1 MSITVILTIA
11 GLLFLLSVVAS
22 KLSDRYGIPSL
33 LIFILIG
40 MLAGSDGIG
49 GIHFQDVTIT
59 DNIGTLALAF
69 ILFSGGFETSWPAVK
84 PILFRG
90 ILLSTVGV
98 FITGVLV
105 AAFAYYVIGLSL
117 TTAFLLGAI
126 ISSTDAPAVFS
137 VLRSQKLGLK
147 GRLKPILEF
156 ESGSNDPI
164 AVFLTVSALHFAQGE
179 MSSLSAFSLEL
190 AQEMLLGGL
199 FGYGFGKL
207 GVKIFNRLNLDFEGM
222 YPVLGISIVFITY
235 GVTSFL
241 GGSGFLAVYLAGI
254 VMGNGDYLYK
264 FAMEK
269 FFDSVSWLMQIMMF
283 LLLGLLVNP
292 NELAGV
298 AMTGIGVVLFIIFIA
313 RPIAIYI
320 SLVGST
326 FSWRGRTFIAWTGLK
341 GAVPII
347 LATYPIVAGYRD
359 GQYIFYLIFFVV
371 LISVLL
377 QGQTLSKV
385 AKLLKVDKPFHNSP
399 DYPLE
404 FVKKQN
410 GGDVTRDIQIDPNAD
425 VVGKKVMEL
434 GLPTG
439 VLILLLY
446 RMDKFLIPTGEMV
459 IQADDTL
466 LIFGPEEKLIQVS
479 QILTAST
486 LAAEE

>member
-1 MSITVILTIA
+1 
-11 GLLFLLSVVAS
+11 
-22 KLSDRYGIPSL
+22 
-33 LIFILIG
+33 
-40 MLAGSDGIG
+40 
-49 GIHFQDVTIT
+49 
-59 DNIGTLALAF
+59 
-69 ILFSGGFETSWPAVK
+69 
-84 PILFRG
+84 
-90 ILLSTVGV
+90 
-98 FITGVLV
+98 
-105 AAFAYYVIGLSL
+105 
-117 TTAFLLGAI
+117 
-126 ISSTDAPAVFS
+126 
-137 VLRSQKLGLK
+137 
-147 GRLKPILEF
+147 
-156 ESGSNDPI
+156 
-164 AVFLTVSALHFAQGE
+164 
-179 MSSLSAFSLEL
+179 
-190 AQEMLLGGL
+190 
-199 FGYGFGKL
+199 
-207 GVKIFNRLNLDFEGM
+207 
-222 YPVLGISIVFITY
+222 
-235 GVTSFL
+235 
-241 GGSGFLAVYLAGI
+241 
-254 VMGNGDYLYK
+254 
-264 FAMEK
+264 
-269 FFDSVSWLMQIMMF
+269 MMF

-359 GQYIFYLIFFVV
+359 GQYIFNLIFFVV